1 MSIIFFI
8 FCLLLA
14 FIVVFL
20 ISWTVTK
27 RKNII
32 FGDVV
37 IDVRNPEKDFIRF
50 EYLKDP
56 REMINHKQ
64 IIFNVKYLS

>member
-1 MSIIFFI
+1 MSLIFFI
-8 FCLLLA
+8 LCLVLA
-14 FIVVFL
+14 FIAGFL
-20 ISWTVTK
+20 ISWIIAK

-56 REMINHKQ
+56 REMVNHQQ

>member
-1 MSIIFFI
+1 MSIMFFV

-14 FIVVFL
+14 FIVGFL
-20 ISWTVTK
+20 ISWTVTR
-27 RKNII
+27 RKSIM
-32 FGDVV
+32 FGDVI

-56 REMINHKQ
+56 REMVNHKR